1 MSITPRPILPA
12 HPPGEDIY
20 YTGLHMGAVLV
31 GTDGPSRGR
40 LILLGATEVSLG
52 RHENNSVAIDDV
64 AASKHHCVIRPCGG
78 RFQLHDL
85 KSRNGTFV
93 NGVPVTDWLLEDDD
107 EIRVGESVFRFQLR
121 SRE

>member
-1 MSITPRPILPA
+1 MSITPHPILPA

-40 LILLGATEVSLG
+40 LVLLGTKEVSVG

-64 AASKHHCVIRPCGG
+64 AASKHHCVIRLSGE
-78 RFQLHDL
+78 RFVLTDL
-85 KSRNGTFV
+85 NSRNGTFV
-93 NGVPVTDWLLEDDD
+93 NGEQVAHRLLEDND
-107 EIRVGESVFRFQLR
+107 EIRVGGSI
-121 SRE
+121 